1 MIELSKDKI
10 IERFRSYVA
19 LDTASDDKSE
29 TSPSTAKQLKLAKL
43 LKSELSGLGLD
54 DVALTEYGYVLAAL
68 PANTNE
74 KLPVIGLLA
83 HMDTSNEASGANIK
97 MQVHSAYDGSEL
109 DLGKGVKLSPKEF
122 PELKNYLGQEIITS
136 DGTTLL
142 GADDKAGVCAI
153 VSACEYLLA
162 HPEIKHGKILLA
174 FTPDEEIGMGPAHFD
189 IKKFGADFAYTLDG
203 DTEGEIQYEN
213 FNAARAVVE
222 FTGVNVHPGSSKNTM
237 VNAALVAME
246 FNSMLPSADTPRD
259 TEDYEG
265 FFHLYSIK
273 GDVSH
278 AALEYIIRDHNATTF
293 DVRKKTMKH
302 ITKILNEKWGKG
314 TVSLTITEQYRNMKE
329 IIDTC
334 MELIEHATAACKECN
349 IPPLITPIRGGTDG
363 AQLSFMGLPCPNL
376 GTGGHAY
383 HGPYEHITVE
393 GMNIAVDVGL
403 KIIEL
408 FYK

>member
-174 FTPDEEIGMGPAHFD
+174 FTPDEEIGRGTEHFPLTD
-189 IKKFGADFAYTLDG
+189 FSADFAYTVDG
-203 DTEGEIQYEN
+203 GAVGELNYET
-213 FNAARAVVE
+213 FNACNATVT
-222 FTGVNVHPGSSKNTM
+222 FYGVSVHPGSAKNKMRNAVTM
-237 VNAALVAME
+237 AAKWQ
-246 FNSMLPSADTPRD
+246 MLLPAGECPEY
-259 TEDYEG
+259 TELYEG
-265 FFHLYSIK
+265 FYH
-273 GDVSH
+273 
-278 AALEYIIRDHNATTF
+278 
-293 DVRKKTMKH
+293 
-302 ITKILNEKWGKG
+302 
-314 TVSLTITEQYRNMKE
+314 SLRIN
-329 IIDTC
+329 
-334 MELIEHATAACKECN
+334 
-349 IPPLITPIRGGTDG
+349 GGTDK
-363 AQLSFMGLPCPNL
+363 
-376 GTGGHAY
+376 
-383 HGPYEHITVE
+383 VE
-393 GMNIAVDVGL
+393 LEMILRDHDR
-403 KIIEL
+403 K
-408 FYK
+408 

>member
-142 GADDKAGVCAI
+142 GADDKAGVAEI
-153 VSACEYLLA
+153 VTACDEAYCDHFIRTLPQGYDTVVSEDSINISGGQKQLLTIARALLA
-162 HPEIKHGKILLA
+162 NRRLLILDEATSNVDTRTEILLQKA
-174 FTPDEEIGMGPAHFD
+174 MDKLMRGRTCFVIAHRLSTIVD
-189 IKKFGADFAYTLDG
+189 ADQIVVVNDGCIEATGTQAELLQACPLYETLWNAHIASRDSAEGGAD
-203 DTEGEIQYEN
+203 
-213 FNAARAVVE
+213 RA
-222 FTGVNVHPGSSKNTM
+222 
-237 VNAALVAME
+237 
-246 FNSMLPSADTPRD
+246 
-259 TEDYEG
+259 
-265 FFHLYSIK
+265 
-273 GDVSH
+273 
-278 AALEYIIRDHNATTF
+278 
-293 DVRKKTMKH
+293 
-302 ITKILNEKWGKG
+302 
-314 TVSLTITEQYRNMKE
+314 
-329 IIDTC
+329 
-334 MELIEHATAACKECN
+334 
-349 IPPLITPIRGGTDG
+349 
-363 AQLSFMGLPCPNL
+363 
-376 GTGGHAY
+376 
-383 HGPYEHITVE
+383 
-393 GMNIAVDVGL
+393 
-403 KIIEL
+403 
-408 FYK
+408 

>member
-109 DLGKGVKLSPKEF
+109 DLGKGVKLSPKDF

-174 FTPDEEIGMGPAHFD
+174 FTLT
-189 IKKFGADFAYTLDG
+189 KK
-203 DTEGEIQYEN
+203 
-213 FNAARAVVE
+213 
-222 FTGVNVHPGSSKNTM
+222 
-237 VNAALVAME
+237 
-246 FNSMLPSADTPRD
+246 
-259 TEDYEG
+259 
-265 FFHLYSIK
+265 
-273 GDVSH
+273 
-278 AALEYIIRDHNATTF
+278 
-293 DVRKKTMKH
+293 
-302 ITKILNEKWGKG
+302 
-314 TVSLTITEQYRNMKE
+314 
-329 IIDTC
+329 
-334 MELIEHATAACKECN
+334 
-349 IPPLITPIRGGTDG
+349 
-363 AQLSFMGLPCPNL
+363 
-376 GTGGHAY
+376 
-383 HGPYEHITVE
+383 
-393 GMNIAVDVGL
+393 
-403 KIIEL
+403 
-408 FYK
+408 